1 MKGLRRLY
9 SKRNKGFSLVETLA
23 GLAILSIL
31 IATSTNGFL
40 RLTQANRRNQSRG
53 DAAAVGRKIIDEL
66 RLRDIENLP
75 TNGFIESSN
84 PDDPNTV
91 YSPEVIEGR
100 EFDVL
105 ITYCPPAPAPDLC
118 TATQR
123 LIQIDVSDRADGRR
137 VYYST
142 QTVFTAL

>member
-9 SKRNKGFSLVETLA
+9 SKKNRGFSLVEAIA
-23 GLAILSIL
+23 GLGILSIL

-53 DAAAVGRKIIDEL
+53 DAAAIGRKVIDEL

-75 TNGFIESSN
+75 QNGFIESS
-84 PDDPNTV
+84 DPN
-91 YSPEVIEGR
+91 SPEIVEGR
-100 EFDVL
+100 EFDVQ
-105 ITYCPPAPAPDLC
+105 ITYCPPPPAPNLC

-123 LIQIDVSDRADGRR
+123 LIQIDVSDRGDGGRIF
-137 VYYST
+137 YST